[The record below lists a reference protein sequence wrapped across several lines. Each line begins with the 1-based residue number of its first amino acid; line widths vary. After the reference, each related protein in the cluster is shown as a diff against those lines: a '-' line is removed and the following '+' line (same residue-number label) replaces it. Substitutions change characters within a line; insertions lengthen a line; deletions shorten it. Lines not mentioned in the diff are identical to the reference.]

1 MNWRV
6 NLKYNSF
13 FFVVV
18 ILFAISP
25 NTTTMMVSGKE
36 IQRKKPF
43 HQPSTSSSD
52 AEGFKCSTFKHYYA
66 LLYFS

>member
-36 IQRKKPF
+36 IQRKEPF
-43 HQPSTSSSD
+43 DQPSTSSSD
-52 AEGFKCSTFKHYYA
+52 VGGFK
-66 LLYFS
+66 